1 MQFEPLRHASI
12 MDRAHTK
19 AASVIIDALFPLF
32 SQMRLLFDFF
42 PVIAFFAAYK
52 LADMYV
58 ATGVLIVACVL
69 QLLIHWLRTRQ
80 VNKMHLVTAGLAL
93 VFGGVTLLVHDT
105 SFIKWKFTVV
115 NWLFA
120 GAFLASMW
128 RRLSDRPLIQ
138 RMMSA
143 SAADLPLSDVQ
154 WRRLNGVW
162 VAYFLFL
169 GAVNLVALRM
179 LDDDG
184 WIHFK
189 LYFTLAMTA
198 IFIVAQGYW
207 IASRTQGHDK
217 PTG

>member
-1 MQFEPLRHASI
+1 MQ
-12 MDRAHTK
+12 
-19 AASVIIDALFPLF
+19 
-32 SQMRLLFDFF
+32 LLFDFF
-42 PVIAFFAAYK
+42 PIVAFFGAYK
-52 LADMYV
+52 LAGMFV

-69 QLLIHWLRTRQ
+69 QVLIHWLRTRR
-80 VNKMHLVTAGLAL
+80 VNRMHLVTAGLAL

-128 RRLSDRPLIQ
+128 RRVSDRPLIQ
-138 RMMSA
+138 RMITS
-143 SAADLPLSDVQ
+143 SAADLALSDAQ

-169 GAVNLVALRM
+169 GAVNLAALRM

-184 WIHFK
+184 WMHFK

-198 IFIVAQGYW
+198 IFIVGQGYW
-207 IASRTQGHDK
+207 IASRKQGHDK

>member
-1 MQFEPLRHASI
+1 LAPFSAISEMQ
-12 MDRAHTK
+12 
-19 AASVIIDALFPLF
+19 
-32 SQMRLLFDFF
+32 LLFDFF
-42 PVIAFFAAYK
+42 PIVAFFGAYK
-52 LADMYV
+52 LASMFV

-69 QLLIHWLRTRQ
+69 QVLIHWLRTRR
-80 VNKMHLVTAGLAL
+80 VNRMHLVTAGLAL

-128 RRLSDRPLIQ
+128 RRVSDRPLIQ
-138 RMMSA
+138 RMITS
-143 SAADLPLSDVQ
+143 SAADLALSDAQ

-169 GAVNLVALRM
+169 GAVNLAALRM

-184 WIHFK
+184 WMHFK

-198 IFIVAQGYW
+198 IFIVGQGYW

>member
-1 MQFEPLRHASI
+1 MTQLWTGRRLAPHPLSLAPFSAISEMQ
-12 MDRAHTK
+12 
-19 AASVIIDALFPLF
+19 
-32 SQMRLLFDFF
+32 LLFDFF
-42 PVIAFFAAYK
+42 PIVAFFGAYK
-52 LADMYV
+52 LAGMFV

-69 QLLIHWLRTRQ
+69 QVLIHWLRTRR
-80 VNKMHLVTAGLAL
+80 VNRMHLVTAGLAL

-128 RRLSDRPLIQ
+128 RRVSDRPLIQ
-138 RMMSA
+138 RMITS
-143 SAADLPLSDVQ
+143 SAADLALSDAQ

-169 GAVNLVALRM
+169 GAVNLAALRM

-184 WIHFK
+184 WMHFK

-198 IFIVAQGYW
+198 IFIVGQGYW